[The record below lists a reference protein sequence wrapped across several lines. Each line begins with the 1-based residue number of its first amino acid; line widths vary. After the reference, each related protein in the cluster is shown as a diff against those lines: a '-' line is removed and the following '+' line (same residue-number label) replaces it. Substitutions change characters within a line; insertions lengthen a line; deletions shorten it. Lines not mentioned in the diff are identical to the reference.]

1 MAEKIKMNK
10 LKKDPELYYYHNA
23 KSEKLYAFRHRYY
36 DSLGKRKE
44 KTKQGF
50 KSENE
55 AYRALLEVKTQIV
68 NGDVRQV
75 SNANMT
81 ISEWLDIWLDSNK
94 LYWKKSTLNNRT
106 LVINKHIKPIL
117 GRYKLS
123 ELDRSTY
130 TRKFINK
137 MLETYQPKTVFNLH
151 SIFKTAI
158 HSAVANELITKNR
171 FSNIP
176 MPQCEQKDNFYTPEE
191 LTMFL
196 KSVKA
201 TESMSNYTYILF
213 LAYTGVRN
221 GESLGLQW
229 KHIDFKTKTITIE
242 CTRDQYGVRKP
253 KTKRSYRTILIDD
266 LLINQLK
273 IYRKWCI
280 EVRLSNGLSFDDE
293 TLVFIGPRSGNGL
306 LANTL
311 KRVLDNIAE
320 KSNLKRITPHG
331 LRHTHATILIKQRVP
346 VITIAERLGNSA
358 EMIYNVY
365 GHSFN
370 ELEKESVQLF
380 GEAISFD

>member
-1 MAEKIKMNK
+1 MANKIKMIK
-10 LKKDPELYYYHNA
+10 LKKDPELFYYHNS

-36 DSLGKRKE
+36 DALGNRKE

-50 KSENE
+50 KSEKE
-55 AYRALLEVKTQIV
+55 AYRALLEVRTQLV
-68 NGDVRQV
+68 NGDIKQV

-81 ISEWLDIWLDSNK
+81 VSEWLDIWLDSNK
-94 LYWKKSTLNNRT
+94 HYWKSSTLTNRT
-106 LVINKHIKPIL
+106 LAIEKHVKPIL
-117 GRYKLS
+117 GGYKLS
-123 ELDRSTY
+123 ELDRTTY

-137 MLETYQPKTVFNLH
+137 LLETYQPKTVFNLH

-158 HSAVANELITKNR
+158 HSAVTNDLLTKNR

-176 MPQCEQKDNFYTPEE
+176 LPQSEDKENFYTPDE
-191 LTMFL
+191 LNMFL
-196 KSVKA
+196 KTVKA
-201 TESMSNYTYILF
+201 TENISNYTYILF

-229 KHIDFKTKTITIE
+229 KHIDFENKTVTIE
-242 CTRDQYGVRKP
+242 RTRDQHGVRKP
-253 KTKRSYRTILIDD
+253 KTKRSYRTILIDE

-280 EVRLSNGLSFDDE
+280 ELRLSSGLSFDDE
-293 TLVFIGPRSGNGL
+293 SLVFIGPRSGNGL

-311 KRVLDNIAE
+311 KRVLDNITK
-320 KSNLKRITPHG
+320 KSSLKRITPHG

-346 VITIAERLGNSA
+346 VITIAERLGNTP

-380 GEAISFD
+380 GEAISHK